1 MLFYGKEIDIFYIIL
16 LVIFI
21 LVFYILFSF
30 YMQQK
35 QTIALTTSSQ
45 PILSASAIV
54 PIPIKSGEVL
64 ERGAFAISL
73 WLNLTSWVP
82 PTTVD
87 ASFNVLSLNNTTNS
101 NPATNILTLY
111 IDANCNLF
119 ISSTLFTPKQTYQ
132 IMSSPLPIKEP
143 VNIIFNYNG
152 DDDYTQDENE
162 FLRNPDGSIK
172 KTNNGKPISIYNTD
186 TGFFYK
192 NRALDVFINGMLNN
206 TIILNTSLSKEEGNV
221 CDNNTCVSYFDDA
234 SMNYFTN
241 NNIQL
246 LVGSAGSSVNGPIG
260 TISNVAFIK
269 GGCSTEDAQSINNSG
284 NSSSILDNIL
294 SYKLRFSLLEDD
306 KEVKVYDI

>member
-21 LVFYILFSF
+21 LVVYILVSF

-45 PILSASAIV
+45 PILSPGPII

-73 WLNLTSWVP
+73 WLNITSWVP

-87 ASFNVLSLNNTTNS
+87 ASFNVLSLNNTN
-101 NPATNILTLY
+101 ATPLTQIFDLY
-111 IDANCNLF
+111 IDANCKLA
-119 ISSTLFTPKQTYQ
+119 ISSTLITPKQTYQ
-132 IMSSPLPIKEP
+132 IMSSTLPIKEP
-143 VNIIFNYNG
+143 VNIILNYNG
-152 DDDYTQDENE
+152 NDDYNEDENE
-162 FLRNPDGSIK
+162 YYKDSSG
-172 KTNNGKPISIYNTD
+172 NNQPIYNTD
-186 TGFFYK
+186 TGFANS
-192 NRALDVFINGMLNN
+192 NRALDVFINGRLNN
-206 TIILNTSLSKEEGNV
+206 TIILNTSLSKDKGKV

-246 LVGSAGSSVNGPIG
+246 LVGDNTNVAPGPVG
-260 TISNVAFIK
+260 TISNVTFIK
-269 GGCSTEDAQSINNSG
+269 GGCSIEDAQSINNGG
-284 NSSSILDNIL
+284 NSSNILDNL
-294 SYKLRFSLLEDD
+294 FSYKIRFSLLEDN
-306 KEVKVYDI
+306 KEVKVYET